1 MYTLDLYLLFFI
13 IGKTKLAPLVPAL
26 IHDFLLNDER
36 GTPLRVEVSPV
47 NITLWSLSSRG
58 AEIKNKVINRNSK
71 YGCSRLICF

>member
-36 GTPLRVEVSPV
+36 GTPLRVEVSAV
-47 NITLWSLSSRG
+47 NINYSVDL
-58 AEIKNKVINRNSK
+58 
-71 YGCSRLICF
+71 